1 MPYDPNNPKDNPN
14 YTDAQ
19 RARYAANP
27 TSQFWD
33 KYNNT
38 EKSFQAKDV
47 LTPAVSGFNR
57 FLGGFANPVR
67 TLTEPFGV
75 KNNRFVNLADS
86 VNPFATAGRGIQNL
100 QPGNFNP
107 AYAALQIGSALSF
120 GAGTKGAKAALPFLT
135 RLPKPVR
142 WAATGAELLGGMLV
156 DEPKSKPQTASSVLP
171 GRSYTLTPEQA
182 RIIAEANRPE
192 NRTDAAGNTGMGGRR
207 TVGFPYPE
215 IVIPTQLP
223 QETPGMQPIPTVVEP
238 AAPPAPVAP
247 GLLPLTPEQ
256 LAQIGEERTAAEKAY
271 EDLINMYK
279 LQEEQGRQGYVSDVQ
294 SARRQ
299 AAGSAVD
306 VGSSLMGTGLGDSP
320 AAAFGAGQM
329 VEGTRQARE
338 TADIKTLNQL
348 LSQLTTGRTQAKST
362 KEANMVAI
370 NRMLNNYRI
379 QNTLA
384 SQQAAY
390 GNMGGL

>member
-1 MPYDPNNPKDNPN
+1 MPYDPNNPNDNVN

-27 TSQFWD
+27 TSQFWS
-33 KYNNT
+33 KYN
-38 EKSFQAKDV
+38 KQAQGVKPSDSNPLV
-47 LTPAVSGFNR
+47 QGFNR
-57 FLGGFANPVR
+57 FVGGFASPLK
-67 TLTEPFGV
+67 TFFPTSGAAKF
-75 KNNRFVNLADS
+75 ADS
-86 VNPFATAGRGIQNL
+86 LNPFAQAGTGIANL

-107 AYAALQIGSALSF
+107 AYAAVNIGSALAF
-120 GAGTKGAKAALPFLT
+120 GAGTAGAKSAFPILTKIPVAA
-135 RLPKPVR
+135 RR
-142 WAATGAELLGGMLV
+142 AAAGVGFVGSMLV
-156 DEPKSKPQTASSVLP
+156 DEPKPKPQTASSILP
-171 GRSYTLTPEQA
+171 GRSSYTLTPEQA
-182 RIIAEANRPE
+182 RVIAEANRPE
-192 NRTDAAGNTGMGGRR
+192 NRTDAAGNTGPGGRR

-256 LAQIGEERTAAEKAY
+256 LASIGEERTAAEKAY

-390 GNMGGL
+390 NNMGGL

>member
-1 MPYDPNNPKDNPN
+1 MPFDPNNPKDNVN
-14 YTDAQ
+14 YTEAQ
-19 RARYAANP
+19 RARYAAYP

-33 KYNNT
+33 KYN
-38 EKSFQAKDV
+38 KQAQGVKPSDSNSLV
-47 LTPAVSGFNR
+47 QGYNR
-57 FLGGFANPVR
+57 FMYGAGHPLETFLGRKNIATDYVDKFSPSQFGFRALENTSQGEYKQAAGDVVR
-67 TLTEPFGV
+67 GV
-75 KNNRFVNLADS
+75 
-86 VNPFATAGRGIQNL
+86 ATAALLNFAPGAKFFPNSAVGRVATNMII
-100 QPGNFNP
+100 PP
-107 AYAALQIGSALSF
+107 AAMGAVNTFASAL
-120 GAGTKGAKAALPFLT
+120 GL
-135 RLPKPVR
+135 
-142 WAATGAELLGGMLV
+142 
-156 DEPKSKPQTASSVLP
+156 DEPKPKPQTASSVLP
-171 GRSYTLTPEQA
+171 GRSSYTLTPEQA
-182 RIIAEANRPE
+182 RVIAEANRPE

-238 AAPPAPVAP
+238 AAPPAP

-256 LAQIGEERTAAEKAY
+256 LASIGEERTAAEKAY

-338 TADIKTLNQL
+338 MADTKTLNQL
-348 LSQLTTGRTQAKST
+348 LGQLASGRTQAQSQ
-362 KEANMVAI
+362 KEATMVGI
-370 NRMLNNYRI
+370 NRLMNEYRLR
-379 QNTLA
+379 NTLA

-390 GNMGGL
+390 NNMGGL